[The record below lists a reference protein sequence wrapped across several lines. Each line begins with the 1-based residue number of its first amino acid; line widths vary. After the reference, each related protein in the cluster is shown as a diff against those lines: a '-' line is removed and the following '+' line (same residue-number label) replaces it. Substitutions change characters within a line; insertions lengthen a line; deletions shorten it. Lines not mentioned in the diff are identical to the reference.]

1 MSRFLSPL
9 AAKLEPYTPG
19 EQPQD
24 KRYVKLNTNESPFP
38 PAPGVISAIS
48 AAQVEDL
55 RLYSD
60 PTTKQACDQIA
71 KYYDVDPE
79 QVLLGN
85 GSDEI
90 LSFCFQAFCTKAGVR
105 FPDIT
110 YDFYKVWA
118 ALYNIPMTKMP
129 LDEDFRVRVADYQN
143 CGQTVILAN
152 PNAPTGIALSLAEV
166 EQVVSTNPNNV
177 VVIDEAY
184 VDFGAQS
191 AVALLK
197 KYDNLVVVQTF
208 SKSRS
213 LAGGRLGFALASP
226 ALISDLNRI
235 KFSFNP
241 YNVNRLSILAAAA
254 AMEDVAYFKKCTDSI
269 QANRSYTAK
278 ALQELGFTVTDS
290 KTNFLFARS
299 NKIPGEAYYKALK
312 EKGVLVRHFKDARIA
327 DYVRITVGS
336 KEQMDILLE
345 YTKQILEES
354 LCEA

>member
-48 AAQVEDL
+48 ANQVEDL

-60 PTTKQACDQIA
+60 PTTKQACEQIA
-71 KYYDVDPE
+71 KYYGLQPN

-90 LSFCFQAFCTKAGVR
+90 LSFCFQAFCSASGVR
-105 FPDIT
+105 FADIT
-110 YDFYKVWA
+110 YGFYKVWA
-118 ALYNIPMTKMP
+118 ALYNIPATKIP
-129 LDEDFRVRVADYQN
+129 LDEDFKIRVSDYEN
-143 CGQTVILAN
+143 CGQTVIIAN
-152 PNAPTGIALSLAEV
+152 PNAPTGLALSLAEV
-166 EQVVSTNPNNV
+166 EQVVASNANNV
-177 VVIDEAY
+177 VIIDEAY

-191 AVALLK
+191 AVELLR

-213 LAGGRLGFALASP
+213 LAGGRLGFALASA
-226 ALISDLNRI
+226 ALIDDLNRI

-254 AMEDVAYFKKCTDSI
+254 AMEDVDYFKKCTGEI
-269 QANRSYTAK
+269 QANRAYTTK
-278 ALQELGFTVTDS
+278 ALQALGFSVTDS
-290 KTNFLFARS
+290 KTNFIFAKS
-299 NKIPGEAYYKALK
+299 GKISGETYYKALK

-327 DYVRITVGS
+327 DYVRITIGS
-336 KEQMDILLE
+336 QEQMDFLLQC
-345 YTKQILEES
+345 TKEILEEQ